1 MPSRLGQFI
10 RSAREARGVGL
21 REMARRIGKSPTLLV
36 MLEKNDE
43 APGVSEETL
52 RGIAEVLALSADHLL
67 TLAGKTPD
75 DVVPED
81 AVEVSIFR
89 LVKGLPPKKKLE
101 LLNNLEQE
109 LD

>member
-1 MPSRLGQFI
+1 
-10 RSAREARGVGL
+10 
-21 REMARRIGKSPTLLV
+21 MARRIRKSPTLLV

-52 RGIAEVLALSADHLL
+52 RGIAEVLELSADHLL

-75 DVVPED
+75 DVVPEN

-89 LVKGLPPKKKLE
+89 LVKSLPPKRKLK
-101 LLNNLEQE
+101 LLNELEQE

>member
-1 MPSRLGQFI
+1 MPSKLGNFI
-10 RSAREARGVGL
+10 RSEREIRGVGL

-36 MLEKNDE
+36 MLEKNAE

-52 RGIAEVLALSADHLL
+52 RRIAEALGLSADHLL

-81 AVEVSIFR
+81 VVEVSIFR
-89 LVKGLPPKKKLE
+89 LVKRLAHKEKLD
-101 LLNNLEQE
+101 LLRTLEE
-109 LD
+109 GPE

>member
-1 MPSRLGQFI
+1 M
-10 RSAREARGVGL
+10 GL

-52 RGIAEVLALSADHLL
+52 RGIAEVLELSPDHLL

-89 LVKGLPPKKKLE
+89 LVKRLPPKKKLRLLKDLERE
-101 LLNNLEQE
+101 LE
-109 LD
+109 

>member
-1 MPSRLGQFI
+1 LPSKLGHFI

-36 MLEKNDE
+36 MLEKNEE

-52 RGIAEVLALSADHLL
+52 RGIAEVLELSPDHLL
-67 TLAGKTPD
+67 TLAGKTPE
-75 DVVPED
+75 DVVPQD

-89 LVKGLPPKKKLE
+89 LVKSLPPEKKLK
-101 LLNNLEQE
+101 LLKDLEQE
-109 LD
+109 SD